1 MLNTLWENG
10 EIYLDE
16 YEGLYS
22 VSEERFITDKE
33 YEESLVFGLLENH
46 FVLTSDGFSHQIQL
60 KPHQDMFICP
70 AFNPETQHCTIYQK
84 RPLDCQIYPFM
95 LMWSADYQSILLVVD
110 RLCPYTENQIQ
121 GSQFKTYI
129 DEMVEFLESI
139 KKNIAQNY
147 SLISRFQEDVIVVRQ
162 LQKLTQLIVNQ
173 CVN

>member
-1 MLNTLWENG
+1 M
-10 EIYLDE
+10 
-16 YEGLYS
+16 
-22 VSEERFITDKE
+22 
-33 YEESLVFGLLENH
+33 
-46 FVLTSDGFSHQIQL
+46 
-60 KPHQDMFICP
+60 
-70 AFNPETQHCTIYQK
+70 
-84 RPLDCQIYPFM
+84 
-95 LMWSADYQSILLVVD
+95 LVVD

-147 SLISRFQEDVIVVRQ
+147 SLISRFQEDVIVVRR